1 MNVNPSSSKA
11 VFAAQAKVQQNK
23 QAENKQPPPPPPPPS
38 QSVNATK
45 GSIINTTA

>member
-11 VFAAQAKVQQNK
+11 VFAAQSKVQQNK
-23 QAENKQPPPPPPPPS
+23 QVENKQPPPPPPPS
-38 QSVNATK
+38 QSINATK